1 MRRLLAIAAIAAC
14 IAGCNQS
21 PVADKT
27 EAGTTRA
34 ADSTKYPYKATYSSD
49 FSIGAPA
56 NAKVILDI
64 WKAFEENHLQDTKE
78 LWGDSVT
85 LELAGGMKL
94 HASRDSM
101 IAMGTAERSRYASLV
116 DSVEAWMPL
125 HINDKNEDW
134 VAVWGMEYTTDAKG
148 KKDTTDLHE
157 VWQLKNGKA
166 VYMLQFSAK
175 RKM

>member
-1 MRRLLAIAAIAAC
+1 MVVAAC
-14 IAGCNQS
+14 IAGCNQNTA
-21 PVADKT
+21 ADKT
-27 EAGTTRA
+27 TA
-34 ADSTKYPYKATYSSD
+34 ASTSSPDSTKYPYKATYSSS
-49 FSIGAPA
+49 FSMGAPA
-56 NAKVILDI
+56 NAKIILDI
-64 WKAFEENHLQDTKE
+64 WKAYEENRLQDTKE
-78 LWGDSVT
+78 LWGDTVT
-85 LELAGGMKL
+85 MEFASGFKL
-94 HASRDSM
+94 HAGRDSL
-101 IAMGTAERSRYASLV
+101 IAGGVAERGKYSSVV

-125 HINDKNEDW
+125 HSNDKNEDW